1 MLFED
6 DSFGEDTFSVGVDVV
21 VLSTVASISLS
32 P

>member
-6 DSFGEDTFSVGVDVV
+6 DSFGEDVSSVGVDVV
-21 VLSTVASISLS
+21 VLSTVASIPLS